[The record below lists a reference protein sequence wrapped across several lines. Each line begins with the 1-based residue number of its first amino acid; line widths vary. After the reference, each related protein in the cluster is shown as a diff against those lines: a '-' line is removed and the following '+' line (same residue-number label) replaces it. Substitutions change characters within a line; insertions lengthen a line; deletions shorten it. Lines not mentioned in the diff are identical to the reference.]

1 MDNFQIYFS
10 DVGGSH
16 ADIFWGR
23 LRKHARV
30 YRPDICPNIIPRL
43 KHSCRE
49 LEDAPLDVTLL
60 ETTIPLNPSSH
71 PSRRSRLKIYP
82 STQFSEFLNSI
93 AFRWSQGSGMTL
105 LCYSVWRN
113 SRDLKTSSF
122 FLWWSFFWMI
132 YIRNGHFLHD
142 RELFEATRDHDWTMR
157 EINHNRRLTAL
168 HMILWPRKMSQ
179 KCKIKHIPI
188 FKLLKWIS
196 GYLFNDISP
205 STKIGLSYKNRTTNT
220 LSLIIQGRD
229 AGARLAKGD
238 KINRQT

>member
-1 MDNFQIYFS
+1 MLFS
-10 DVGGSH
+10 LEEQSRFE
-16 ADIFWGR
+16 DIVVFFG
-23 LRKHARV
+23 
-30 YRPDICPNIIPRL
+30 D
-43 KHSCRE
+43 
-49 LEDAPLDVTLL
+49 
-60 ETTIPLNPSSH
+60 
-71 PSRRSRLKIYP
+71 
-82 STQFSEFLNSI
+82 
-93 AFRWSQGSGMTL
+93 
-105 LCYSVWRN
+105 
-113 SRDLKTSSF
+113 DLF
-122 FLWWSFFWMI
+122 FLMI